1 MADLILKRISDL
13 IADHSGLFVRPQD
26 FQLLSDKVWLRA
38 RALGLTSLVDY
49 HDYLKALDHGSRA
62 SDSFKAQP
70 SPPQQ
75 RSEWQELYSILT
87 INESYFFRDS
97 NQLRLLSDRL
107 LPDIMQRKQAAAP
120 LGTKP
125 SLRIWSAG
133 CSTGEELYSIAI
145 ALDQLNFPWHQWDAQ
160 LIGTDISA
168 AAVHSARQGVY
179 SSWSFRQTPAALRQT
194 YFQADRQAYKIC
206 DRLQQHVVFQ
216 VGNLLKDPCPSLGQ
230 GSGDLDL
237 ILCRNVF
244 IYLDRQAIGQIVQKF
259 HGALIPQGYLLTG
272 HTELYGQNTSPFQ
285 VTSFPETVVY
295 QKPPQAALPLPTA
308 SMPTAPWQSAARPQ
322 PPRLTP
328 QTAPPQLEANLEADS
343 HNNLTAAL
351 QEAAAFLQQN
361 DYTSAI
367 RAAKQ
372 IYLAHPAC
380 TAARQIAAQAYA
392 NTGGYSQAK
401 QLCQQVIRDHPL
413 SLDMHYLLAQIAE
426 DENDLETA
434 KEHLRKIIYLDPDF
448 VKAYLDLASIYD
460 RARQPEKAKTTREH
474 ALTLLAKLPP
484 STVLDDHSGATVAQ
498 WQDHLKQQIAG
509 GDRQLPQS

>member
-1 MADLILKRISDL
+1 MDDLILKRISDL
-13 IADHSGLFVRPQD
+13 IADHSGLYVRPQD

-38 RALGLTSLVDY
+38 KALGLRTLTDY
-49 HDYLKALDHGSRA
+49 HDYLKALDQGSLA
-62 SDSFKAQP
+62 LDSFKARP
-70 SPPQQ
+70 SLPQQ

-107 LPDIMQRKQAAAP
+107 LPEILQRKQAAAP
-120 LGTKP
+120 LGSKP

-145 ALDQLNFPWHQWDAQ
+145 ALDQLNLPWHQWDVQ

-168 AAVHSARQGVY
+168 AAIHSARQGLY
-179 SSWSFRQTPAALRQT
+179 SSWSFRQTPPALRQT
-194 YFQADRQAYKIC
+194 YFQAAGQAYKIC
-206 DRLQQHVVFQ
+206 DRLRQYVVFQ
-216 VGNLLKDPCPSLGQ
+216 VGNLLKDPCPSPGQ
-230 GSGDLDL
+230 GPSGLDL

-244 IYLDRQAIGQIVQKF
+244 IYLDRQAIGQIIQRF
-259 HGALIPQGYLLTG
+259 HSALVPQGYLLTG
-272 HTELYGQNTSPFQ
+272 HTELYGQNTSPFL

-295 QKPPQAALPLPTA
+295 QKPPQAALPQAAA
-308 SMPTAPWQSAARPQ
+308 SIAAAQWQSLSSSQ
-322 PPRLTP
+322 PARLTP
-328 QTAPPQLEANLEADS
+328 KTAPPSLDDGLA
-343 HNNLTAAL
+343 AAL
-351 QEAAAFLQQN
+351 QEAAAFLQQD

-372 IYLAHPAC
+372 LYLAHPNC
-380 TAARQIAAQAYA
+380 TAARQIAARAYA
-392 NTGGYSQAK
+392 NIGCYSQAK
-401 QLCQQVIRDHPL
+401 QLCQRVICDDPL

-426 DENDLETA
+426 DENNLETA

-460 RARQPEKAKTTREH
+460 RAKQPEKAKTTREH

-484 STVLDDHSGATVAQ
+484 STVLDDHSDATVAQ
-498 WQDHLKQQIAG
+498 WQAHLEQQVAG
-509 GDRQLPQS
+509 SDRQSSQA

>member
-1 MADLILKRISDL
+1 MDDLILKRISDL
-13 IADHSGLFVRPQD
+13 IADHSGLYVRPQD

-38 RALGLTSLVDY
+38 KALGLRTLTDY
-49 HDYLKALDHGSRA
+49 HDYLKDLDHGSLA
-62 SDSFKAQP
+62 LNSFKAR
-70 SPPQQ
+70 SGLPQQ

-107 LPDIMQRKQAAAP
+107 LPEIMQRKQAAAP
-120 LGTKP
+120 LGSKP

-145 ALDQLNFPWHQWDAQ
+145 ALDQLNLPWHQWDVQ

-168 AAVHSARQGVY
+168 AAIHSARQGRY
-179 SSWSFRQTPAALRQT
+179 SSWSFRQTPPALQQT
-194 YFQADRQAYKIC
+194 YFQADGQAYKIC
-206 DRLQQHVVFQ
+206 DRLRQHVVFQ
-216 VGNLLKDPCPSLGQ
+216 IGNLLKDPCPNPGQ
-230 GSGDLDL
+230 GPGGLDL

-259 HGALIPQGYLLTG
+259 YGALGPQGYLLTG
-272 HTELYGQNTSPFQ
+272 HAELYGQNTSPFL

-295 QKPPQAALPLPTA
+295 QKPPQAALPLPAPAPQRQSLA
-308 SMPTAPWQSAARPQ
+308 SPQ
-322 PPRLTP
+322 PPHS
-328 QTAPPQLEANLEADS
+328 PPKASLPSLDDS
-343 HNNLTAAL
+343 LTAAL

-372 IYLAHPAC
+372 LYLTHPNC
-380 TAARQIAAQAYA
+380 TAARQIAARAYA
-392 NTGGYSQAK
+392 NTGCYNQAK
-401 QLCQQVIRDHPL
+401 QLCQRVICDNPL

-426 DENDLETA
+426 DENNLETA

-484 STVLDDHSGATVAQ
+484 STVLDDHSDATVAQ
-498 WQDHLKQQIAG
+498 WQAHLKQQVAG
-509 GDRQLPQS
+509 GDRQSSQD

>member
-1 MADLILKRISDL
+1 MDDLILKRISDL
-13 IADHSGLFVRPQD
+13 IADHSGLCIRPQD
-26 FQLLSDKVWLRA
+26 FQTLSDKVWLRA
-38 RALGLTSLVDY
+38 KALGLTTLADY
-49 HDYLKALDHGSRA
+49 HNYLKALDYNSGARE
-62 SDSFKAQP
+62 SFNAR
-70 SPPQQ
+70 SSLTQQ
-75 RSEWQELYSILT
+75 RSEWHELYSILT

-107 LPDIMQRKQAAAP
+107 LPEIIQRKQAAAP
-120 LGTKP
+120 LGAKP

-145 ALDQLNFPWHQWDAQ
+145 ALDQLNFAWHQWDAQ

-168 AAVHSARQGVY
+168 AAVHSARQGRY
-179 SSWSFRQTPAALRQT
+179 SSWSFRQTPPALQQT
-194 YFQADRQAYKIC
+194 YFQADGQAYKIC

-216 VGNLLKDPCPSLGQ
+216 VGNLLKDPCPSQ
-230 GSGDLDL
+230 GHGDLDL

-244 IYLDRQAIGQIVQKF
+244 IYLDRQAIGQIIQKF
-259 HGALIPQGYLLTG
+259 HSALTPQGYLLTG

-308 SMPTAPWQSAARPQ
+308 PATLQQSLASPKPPPVAPK
-322 PPRLTP
+322 
-328 QTAPPQLEANLEADS
+328 TAPPSLDDD
-343 HNNLTAAL
+343 LTAAL
-351 QEAAAFLQQN
+351 QEAAAFLQQD

-372 IYLAHPAC
+372 LYLTHPNC
-380 TAARQIAAQAYA
+380 TAARQIAARAYA
-392 NTGGYSQAK
+392 NTGCYSQAK
-401 QLCQQVIRDHPL
+401 RLCQRVIHDHPL
-413 SLDMHYLLAQIAE
+413 NLDMHYLLAQIAE

-484 STVLDDHSGATVAQ
+484 SNVLDDHSDATVAQ
-498 WQDHLKQQIAG
+498 WQAHLKQQIAS
-509 GDRQLPQS
+509 GDRQSPQY

>member
-1 MADLILKRISDL
+1 MDDLILKRISDL
-13 IADHSGLFVRPQD
+13 IADHSGLCIRPQD
-26 FQLLSDKVWLRA
+26 FQILSDKVWLRA
-38 RALGLTSLVDY
+38 KALGLTTLAAY
-49 HDYLKALDHGSRA
+49 HDYLKALDQGSLA
-62 SDSFKAQP
+62 LNSFKAQP

-107 LPDIMQRKQAAAP
+107 LPEIIQRKQAAAP
-120 LGTKP
+120 LSSKP

-168 AAVHSARQGVY
+168 AAVHSARQGLY
-179 SSWSFRQTPAALRQT
+179 SSWSFRQTPAAIQQK

-216 VGNLLKDPCPSLGQ
+216 VGNLLKDPCPSRGH
-230 GSGDLDL
+230 GPGDLDL

-244 IYLDRQAIGQIVQKF
+244 IYLDRQAIGQIIQRF
-259 HGALIPQGYLLTG
+259 HSALVPQGYLLTG
-272 HTELYGQNTSPFQ
+272 HTELYGQNTSPFL

-295 QKPPQAALPLPTA
+295 QKPPQAALPQA
-308 SMPTAPWQSAARPQ
+308 AAIDAAAPWQSLASSQ
-322 PPRLTP
+322 PARLTP
-328 QTAPPQLEANLEADS
+328 KTAPPSLDDGLA
-343 HNNLTAAL
+343 AAL
-351 QEAAAFLQQN
+351 QEAAAFLQQD

-372 IYLAHPAC
+372 LYLAHPDC
-380 TAARQIAAQAYA
+380 TAARQIAARAYA
-392 NTGGYSQAK
+392 NTGCYSQAK
-401 QLCQQVIRDHPL
+401 QLCQRVICDDPL

-426 DENDLETA
+426 DENNLEAA

-460 RARQPEKAKTTREH
+460 RTRQPEKAKTTREH

-484 STVLDDHSGATVAQ
+484 NTVLDDHSDATVAQ
-498 WQDHLKQQIAG
+498 WQAHLKQQVAG
-509 GDRQLPQS
+509 GDRQSSQD

>member
-1 MADLILKRISDL
+1 MDDLILKRISDL
-13 IADHSGLFVRPQD
+13 IADHSGLCIRPQD
-26 FQLLSDKVWLRA
+26 FQILSDKVWLRA
-38 RALGLTSLVDY
+38 KALGLTTLADY
-49 HDYLKALDHGSRA
+49 HNYLKALDQGFLA
-62 SDSFKAQP
+62 LNSFKAQP
-70 SPPQQ
+70 TPPQL

-107 LPDIMQRKQAAAP
+107 LPEIMQRKQTAAS
-120 LGTKP
+120 LGSKP

-168 AAVHSARQGVY
+168 AAVQSARQGLY
-179 SSWSFRQTPAALRQT
+179 SSWSFRQTPPAIQQK

-216 VGNLLKDPCPSLGQ
+216 VGNLLKDPCPSRGH
-230 GSGDLDL
+230 GPGDLDL

-244 IYLDRQAIGQIVQKF
+244 IYLDRQAIGQIIQRF
-259 HGALIPQGYLLTG
+259 HSALVPQGYLLTG
-272 HTELYGQNTSPFQ
+272 HTELYGQNTSPFL

-295 QKPPQAALPLPTA
+295 QKPPQAALPQAAA
-308 SMPTAPWQSAARPQ
+308 SIAAAQWQSLPSSQ
-322 PPRLTP
+322 PARLTLK
-328 QTAPPQLEANLEADS
+328 TPPPSLDDGLA
-343 HNNLTAAL
+343 AAL
-351 QEAAAFLQQN
+351 QEADTFLQQD
-361 DYTSAI
+361 DYTNAI

-372 IYLAHPAC
+372 LYLAHPDC
-380 TAARQIAAQAYA
+380 TAARQIAARAYA
-392 NTGGYSQAK
+392 NTGCYSQAK
-401 QLCQQVIRDHPL
+401 QLCQRVICDDPL

-426 DENDLETA
+426 DENNLEAA

-460 RARQPEKAKTTREH
+460 RAKQPEKAKTTREH

-484 STVLDDHSGATVAQ
+484 NTVLDDHSNATVAQ
-498 WQDHLKQQIAG
+498 WQAHLKQQVAG
-509 GDRQLPQS
+509 GDRQSSQD

>member
-1 MADLILKRISDL
+1 MDDLSLKRISDL
-13 IADHSGLFVRPQD
+13 IADHSGLCIRPQD

-38 RALGLTSLVDY
+38 KALGLKTLTDY
-49 HDYLKALDHGSRA
+49 HDYLKALGHGSLA
-62 SDSFKAQP
+62 LDSFKARP
-70 SPPQQ
+70 SLPQQ

-107 LPDIMQRKQAAAP
+107 LPEIMQRKQAAAA
-120 LGTKP
+120 LGSKP

-145 ALDQLNFPWHQWDAQ
+145 ALDQLKFAWHQWDVQ

-168 AAVHSARQGVY
+168 AAVHSARQGLY
-179 SSWSFRQTPAALRQT
+179 SSWSFRQTPAALQQT
-194 YFQADRQAYKIC
+194 YFQSNRRGYKIC

-216 VGNLLKDPCPSLGQ
+216 VGNLLKDPCPSRGH
-230 GSGDLDL
+230 GPGDLDL

-244 IYLDRQAIGQIVQKF
+244 IYLDRQAIGQIIQKF
-259 HGALIPQGYLLTG
+259 HSALVPQGYLLTG

-295 QKPPQAALPLPTA
+295 QKPPQAALPLPAA
-308 SMPTAPWQSAARPQ
+308 SSPAAQWQSAVSPQ
-322 PPRLTP
+322 PPRAALQPALPRLDT
-328 QTAPPQLEANLEADS
+328 NLDDR
-343 HNNLTAAL
+343 LTAAL
-351 QEAAAFLQQN
+351 QEAAAFLQQD

-367 RAAKQ
+367 RAAKRL
-372 IYLAHPAC
+372 YLTHPNC
-380 TAARQIAAQAYA
+380 TAARQIAARAYA
-392 NTGGYSQAK
+392 NTGCYSQAK
-401 QLCQQVIRDHPL
+401 QLCQRVIQEHPFK
-413 SLDMHYLLAQIAE
+413 LDMHYLLAQIAE
-426 DENDLETA
+426 DENNLEIA

-460 RARQPEKAKTTREH
+460 RTRQPKKAKTTREH

-484 STVLDDHSGATVAQ
+484 DTVLDDHSDATVAQ
-498 WQDHLKQQIAG
+498 WQAHLKQQIAG
-509 GDRQLPQS
+509 GDRQSSQD